1 MAVTRTRQVVS
12 LAATN
17 DALTGEVV
25 LQAILSTGTDI
36 VLQSDDVTV
45 FKASADGKNVT
56 FPCGLALR
64 GVKRTAGTGDLFLYL
79 K

>member
-1 MAVTRTRQVVS
+1 MAVTRTRQVARLS
-12 LAATN
+12 ANA

-25 LQAILSTGTDI
+25 LQGIVVTGTDFI
-36 VLQSDDVTV
+36 LTSDGVEV
-45 FKASADGKNVT
+45 FRSSTGGKEAY

-64 GVKRTAGTGDLFLYL
+64 GITRTAGTGDCYLYL